1 MRKTFVFCGKYV
13 QNFGKTAEKSPVYS
27 TLFAGGVVILRWDR
41 EIFHKLVTLYVLFIH
56 RVKHT
61 LNHELFSVAKNLYS
75 QTTGPTTNEAIKFKG
90 FYL

>member
-1 MRKTFVFCGKYV
+1 MLKTLYFCGKYV
-13 QNFGKTAEKSPVYS
+13 QNFGKTAEKSPLYS
-27 TLFAGGVVILRWDR
+27 TLISGTVVILRCSR
-41 EIFHKLVTLYVLFIH
+41 EIFHKHVTLYVLFIH
-56 RVKHT
+56 RVKHS